1 MPSKPDGIIIRAGRN
16 NFIKDELYY
25 EQVVNTKVKQF
36 CLRLD
41 EKDVS
46 NRVKQVKL
54 DISNF
59 RSQPDCMVNYNKN
72 FKEGISID
80 VF

>member
-1 MPSKPDGIIIRAGRN
+1 M
-16 NFIKDELYY
+16 
-25 EQVVNTKVKQF
+25 
-36 CLRLD
+36 RLD
-41 EKDVS
+41 QKDAS

-54 DISNF
+54 DITNF

-72 FKEGISID
+72 FKEGICID

>member
-1 MPSKPDGIIIRAGRN
+1 MYKKLPSKPDGIIIRAGRN

-46 NRVKQVKL
+46 NRVK
-54 DISNF
+54 
-59 RSQPDCMVNYNKN
+59 
-72 FKEGISID
+72 
-80 VF
+80 

>member
-1 MPSKPDGIIIRAGRN
+1 M
-16 NFIKDELYY
+16 FY
-25 EQVVNTKVKQF
+25 EQVTNGRVKPF

-41 EKDVS
+41 QKDAS

-54 DISNF
+54 DITNF

-72 FKEGISID
+72 FKEGIFID